1 MKENYLI
8 TPIDYLKGVG
18 PNRADLI
25 KSELKIFT
33 YNDLLNFFPF
43 RYIDKSKYHKINE
56 LENNNSEVQI
66 IGKFINLKFSNN
78 FKAKR
83 LIGVFS
89 DGNHEIEV
97 VWFRAV
103 KWIEKSIK
111 LNNDYVLYGKVNW
124 FNNKPS
130 LVHPETELL
139 EKHKKSIKSQNQ
151 RWRVGNMR
159 LLVVEDES
167 LLRQQLEQGLTK
179 QGYVVDV
186 AEDGKIGLYH
196 ATENDF
202 DAAIIDLGLPEID
215 GISLI
220 QQIRSAGKEYPILI
234 LTARGDW
241 QDKVAGLDAGADD
254 YVVKPFQLEE
264 IIARLNALLRRAAGF
279 SKPKLEFGILSLDIA
294 AKRLLVN
301 EESIDLTAYEYKM
314 LEYLMLHPGQVISKT
329 ELTEHLYAQDYDRD
343 SNVLEVFVRR
353 LRQKLDP
360 DQTLKPIETVRGQ
373 GYRFSLE
380 ES

>member
-1 MKENYLI
+1 
-8 TPIDYLKGVG
+8 
-18 PNRADLI
+18 
-25 KSELKIFT
+25 
-33 YNDLLNFFPF
+33 
-43 RYIDKSKYHKINE
+43 
-56 LENNNSEVQI
+56 
-66 IGKFINLKFSNN
+66 
-78 FKAKR
+78 
-83 LIGVFS
+83 
-89 DGNHEIEV
+89 
-97 VWFRAV
+97 
-103 KWIEKSIK
+103 
-111 LNNDYVLYGKVNW
+111 
-124 FNNKPS
+124 
-130 LVHPETELL
+130 
-139 EKHKKSIKSQNQ
+139 
-151 RWRVGNMR
+151 MR

-167 LLRQQLEQGLTK
+167 LLRQQLQQGLSK

-186 AEDGKIGLYH
+186 AEDGKSGLYY
-196 ATENDF
+196 ATEYDF

-220 QQIRSAGKEYPILI
+220 QQVRAAGKEYPILI

-264 IIARLNALLRRAAGF
+264 ILARLNALLRRAAGF
-279 SKPKLEFGILSLDIA
+279 AKPKLEFGQLSLNIS

-301 EESIDLTAYEYKM
+301 EKAVDLTAYEYKM